1 MMTLLFPALPNG
13 LTLAVLIIILIAA
26 GYVRGFSGFGFSA
39 IVVSS
44 MALIMDPLV
53 IIVMVMI
60 FEICASVFQM
70 KNSYPHLDKPQ
81 VGRLLAG
88 AFVGMPIGVAL
99 LVKLDIDVIR
109 IAISLLILALGLV
122 LLSGWS
128 LKRPPTALGQ
138 MLVGAGSGLA
148 NSAAIGGLPV
158 GLFLTAQNTNPATFR
173 ANMIGY
179 LFALDIV
186 GIGIMAYYD
195 KFSIAIVTTAV
206 ALFPAMFLGVY
217 LGSRQFFATPPK
229 NFRRLVLI
237 LLIGLSLAGLAKS
250 FL

>member
-1 MMTLLFPALPNG
+1 MYGLFPAVPDGFALSA
-13 LTLAVLIIILIAA
+13 LALVVFAA
-26 GYVRGFSGFGFSA
+26 GFVRGFSGFGFSA
-39 IVVSS
+39 IVVSA
-44 MALIMDPLV
+44 MAMIMEPLV

-60 FEICASVFQM
+60 FEICASAFQI
-70 KNSYPHLDKPQ
+70 KNAWPHIDKPQ

-88 AFVGMPIGVAL
+88 AVIGMPIGVAL
-99 LVKLDIDVIR
+99 LVALDIGVVR
-109 IAISLLILALGLV
+109 IIISLLILGLCLV

-128 LKRPPTALGQ
+128 LKRRPGTIGQ
-138 MLVGAGSGLA
+138 LLVGVGSGFA

-158 GLFLTAQNTNPATFR
+158 GLFLTAQNAQPTSFR

-186 GIGIMAYYD
+186 GIGIMAYHD
-195 KFSIAIVTTAV
+195 KFSSDIVLTAV

-217 LGSRQFFATPPK
+217 LGSRHFFATPPK
-229 NFRRLVLI
+229 SFRRMVII
-237 LLIGLSLAGLAKS
+237 LLIGLSCAGLAKS